1 MNVREQTQ
9 QIERLTLAPWASF
22 SDASRGR
29 ARPEPQDPIR
39 PAYQRDRDRYN
50 PLQGFPPAETK
61 DAGLPL
67 AGRNRTVHG

>member
-29 ARPEPQDPIR
+29 ARPER
-39 PAYQRDRDRYN
+39 KTRSDRYTS
-50 PLQGFPPAETK
+50 GTGTGSSTAK
-61 DAGLPL
+61 HSAG
-67 AGRNRTVHG
+67 